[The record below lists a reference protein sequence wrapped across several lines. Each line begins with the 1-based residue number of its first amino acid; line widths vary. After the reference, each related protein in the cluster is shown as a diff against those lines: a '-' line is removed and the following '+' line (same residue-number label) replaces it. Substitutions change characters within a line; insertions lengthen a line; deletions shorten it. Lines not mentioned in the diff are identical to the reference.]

1 MLKNKII
8 VKKIR
13 NIFILLMAIIIML
26 GTYRNIR
33 NSRAENVIQ
42 VELEVA
48 DKSDILSAQTMI
60 VDATETSDGNY
71 LVNLP
76 ISVNKNMV
84 TKYYTSSG
92 EEIEVN
98 VENNIAT
105 VQLTDEEV
113 KNKKVQ
119 LQTDYDTKE
128 VTDTKSGEKKL
139 LYKRLLTNEPVTE
152 EQDETS
158 KSNEAT
164 QSNSITKN
172 ETTTQ
177 KETEKQS
184 ENKNTTQGSQN
195 TDNTENAE
203 NQDVIATGY
212 MPIDAK
218 MEVKEIDLA
227 TLTSVKIP
235 NEKQTMQK
243 AYEVSIYQMVEKK
256 SEETKSE
263 ENNSA
268 NANSDEANAGK
279 AQTNS
284 DATNENQTQKTS
296 DVTNTNEAQTSSDS
310 TLNSET
316 EGTNTTT
323 DVNTETN
330 TNSAVDSE
338 KQNVEMERVEYD
350 PSIYE
355 EKVTIITKNEQV
367 NVITTIYALEKDNKV
382 AKVESTTDN
391 TKNETRFE
399 TEKTGET
406 VKYVIATEEIPA
418 DVDNTTD
425 NDTITSDD
433 KINNSDDVTTT
444 DNNIT
449 NVGASSSTT
458 SAPTWRVEN
467 INKDKTNK
475 RVTADLV
482 VASANFT
489 SVNDSTL
496 TTDDITVAVDGEVNK
511 IITKNLGTPTFSTN
525 ASTGLKEIK
534 YTLTLG
540 NWEEATRQAGK
551 SFKEY
556 SGDVKVTIKG
566 NDNGPY
572 IPTGFSHVNGT
583 SLDNGYTVQDGNGNQ
598 YVWVEVPKTA
608 EVYPTAGL
616 GITSFSTAE
625 YTKIENDLNTYT
637 SAYKESEYTDE
648 WSSQKAT
655 GLTSSQ
661 YTELKQKM
669 LKSIYKNGGFYVGKY
684 ETGIENTFRKN
695 DSAIPTETPVI
706 KQNAYPY
713 NNVTCSQAQTLA
725 SQMATQGNTTSL
737 MFGVQWNLVL
747 KYLEIKGTTQ
757 SELNSNSTSWGNY
770 NVSSYNITNASSKY
784 SEQYG
789 AYWTNGAYGVKSRG
803 DNILLSTGASNVFN
817 KQGIYDLA
825 GNVQEWTLEYAT
837 SDSSSSCV
845 ARGSAFGAKVY
856 TVSASTRTASGT
868 TSRTPYDGFRTVLYK
883 TDESSTGSSQK
894 QVLDLG
900 QVDFINPEYTYKYA
914 NTTIDHDKKTVTV
927 VFDVTDKY
935 FSTSALT
942 TDSTASNIT
951 VNFEGKEATNATKEL
966 SKLSDITETI
976 NGTAKKV
983 GEKYQLVVSNLD
995 QGNGGDY
1002 SGIMTLI
1009 FPEGVVT
1016 DISNN
1021 KSVAK
1026 TITIGV
1032 DDPID
1037 TGSTEG
1043 PYLPTGF
1050 THVEGTSLDNG
1061 YTVQDSKGNQFV
1073 WVEVPKTA
1081 DVYPTAGLDITEF
1094 TTDEYTKIEND
1105 LHTYTSVYRE
1115 DGYTDE
1121 WGAQNA
1127 TGLTSDQYTELK
1139 QKMLRS
1145 VYKNGGF
1152 YIGKYETGIESTYRT
1167 ANTTPTETP
1176 VIKQNAY
1183 PYTWVTS
1190 SQAQALASKFAS
1202 NLDGYTS
1209 SLLFG
1214 VQWDLTLKYLETK
1227 GATQAEL
1234 NEDSTNWGNYYYNL
1248 WNITNT
1254 NSKYSADD
1262 GITWTNGTYGQKS
1275 SREGI
1280 LLSTGAS
1287 DTFSKQGIY
1296 DLAGNVFEWT
1306 LEAYSAAYRAY
1317 CGGVYS
1323 TTDRWAASDRHVY
1336 FYLTGTYTYVGS
1348 RLALYK
1354 DVALAT
1360 DSDAPGTGS
1369 KPVIVDVV
1377 DPVWK
1382 VENINVNSTNKK
1394 LTVDLIATDKYLTG
1408 VENSTLTT
1416 DDITLTVD
1424 GDANANN
1431 VITKTLSEPT
1441 FSTNSSTGLK
1451 EIKYTLTLENWE
1463 ESARQAG
1470 KSFLEYSGSAKIII
1484 KAGTVTDSAGGAN
1497 NKPSGLF
1504 DEEGVN
1510 ADKLHIGDFIEYDAG
1525 TWTSQEFRAI
1535 QTGLKPNLQRVTS
1548 YLPTKAYQFGGFTPG
1563 SSRNGSAQVASV
1575 DGHRGEYVKDA
1586 STNSPVTGWRLFD
1599 LDGDTMTLI
1608 SAGNPEDYFHAYDST
1623 NNVFASEY
1631 ILTGNVD
1638 TQWNNTEESAASTY
1652 KKRDWS
1658 VYVNSNQKAVS
1669 AMPVTRK
1676 KLQDWYIK
1684 YTKNGGDANHNRS
1697 YPKLYSEPYLRYQ
1710 NIIDNYS
1717 VYWEIGGNNS
1727 VDNNRLM
1734 YIMRTK

>member
-26 GTYRNIR
+26 GAYHNIR
-33 NSRAENVIQ
+33 NSKAENVIQ
-42 VELEVA
+42 IELEIA
-48 DKSDILSAQTMI
+48 DKSNILSAQTI
-60 VDATETSDGNY
+60 TVDATETSDGNY
-71 LVNLP
+71 LINLP
-76 ISVNKNMV
+76 ISVNKNIV
-84 TKYYTSSG
+84 SKYYTSSG
-92 EEIEVN
+92 EEIEVD

-105 VQLTDEEV
+105 MQLTEEEV
-113 KNKKVQ
+113 ANKKAQ

-128 VTDTKSGEKKL
+128 VTDAKSGEKKL
-139 LYKRLLTNEPVTE
+139 LYKKLLTNEPVTE
-152 EQDETS
+152 EQDENS
-158 KSNEAT
+158 KNNETT
-164 QSNSITKN
+164 QTNSTTKN

-184 ENKNTTQGSQN
+184 ENKNTTQSSQN

-235 NEKQTMQK
+235 DEKQTMQK

-256 SEETKSE
+256 KDESKSE
-263 ENNSA
+263 SNSA
-268 NANSDEANAGK
+268 NTSSDEANAGK
-279 AQTNS
+279 EQTNP
-284 DATNENQTQKTS
+284 
-296 DVTNTNEAQTSSDS
+296 DS

-316 EGTNTTT
+316 EGANKTT

-338 KQNVEMERVEYD
+338 TQNVEMERVEYD

-391 TKNETRFE
+391 AKNETKFE

-449 NVGASSSTT
+449 NVGAGSSTT

-482 VASANFT
+482 VADANLT
-489 SVNDSTL
+489 GVENSTL
-496 TTDDITVAVDGEVNK
+496 TTDDITVAVDGDVNANNVISK
-511 IITKNLGTPTFSTN
+511 TLGTPTFSTN
-525 ASTGLKEIK
+525 STTGLKEIK
-534 YTLTLG
+534 YTLTLE
-540 NWEEATRQAGK
+540 NWEEAARQAGK
-551 SFKEY
+551 SFLEY
-556 SGDVKVTIKG
+556 SGDVKIEIGEGTVPSTGGSK
-566 NDNGPY
+566 PY
-572 IPTGFSHVNGT
+572 IPTGFTHVEGT
-583 SLDNGYTVQDGNGNQ
+583 SLDNGYTVQDSKGNQ

-616 GITSFSTAE
+616 NITDFSAND
-625 YTKIENDLNTYT
+625 YTKIENDLHTYT
-637 SAYKESEYTDE
+637 STYREDGYTDE
-648 WSSQKAT
+648 WGSQDAT
-655 GLTSSQ
+655 GLTSDQ

-669 LKSIYKNGGFYVGKY
+669 LRSVYKNGGFYIGKY
-684 ETGIENTFRKN
+684 ETGIE
-695 DSAIPTETPVI
+695 DSPRTTGSSTTMPTKTPVI

-713 NNVTCSQAQTLA
+713 TYVTSSQAQTLA
-725 SQMATQGNTTSL
+725 SGFASGLNGYTSSL
-737 MFGVQWNLVL
+737 LFGVQWDLTL
-747 KYLEIKGTTQ
+747 KYLETKGATQ
-757 SELNSNSTSWGNY
+757 AELKSDSTNWGNY
-770 NVSSYNITNASSKY
+770 YNSFWNITNASSKY
-784 SEQYG
+784 ATIYG
-789 AYWTNGAYGVKSRG
+789 DHWISGAYGTKTEKSG
-803 DNILLSTGASNVFN
+803 VLLSTGASDTFS

-825 GNVQEWTLEYAT
+825 GNVSEWTLEAY
-837 SDSSSSCV
+837 SSYNRVC
-845 ARGSAFGAKVY
+845 RGSDCYSSDYNTAVY
-856 TVSASTRTASGT
+856 HNYYDTTVVGYFLG
-868 TSRTPYDGFRTVLYK
+868 SRLTLYK
-883 TDESSTGSSQK
+883 TEESTENEQT
-894 QVLDLG
+894 LDLG

-914 NTTIDHDKKTVTV
+914 NTTIDHDRKKVTV

-942 TDSTASNIT
+942 TDTTASNIT

-1002 SGIMTLI
+1002 SGIMTLV
-1009 FPEGVVT
+1009 FPAGIVT
-1016 DISNN
+1016 DTSNN

-1032 DDPID
+1032 DDPNNGESGNEGD
-1037 TGSTEG
+1037 G

-1050 THVEGTSLDNG
+1050 THVEGTSLENG

-1081 DVYPTAGLDITEF
+1081 EVYPTAGLNITEF
-1094 TTDEYTKIEND
+1094 TTDAYTKIEND
-1105 LHTYTSVYRE
+1105 LQTYTSVYRE

-1121 WGAQNA
+1121 WGAQTA

-1139 QKMLRS
+1139 QKMLIS

-1152 YIGKYETGIESTYRT
+1152 YIGKYETGIENSYRRSGSSTT
-1167 ANTTPTETP
+1167 MPTETP

-1183 PYTWVTS
+1183 PYNYVTS

-1202 NLDGYTS
+1202 DLNGYTS

-1227 GATQAEL
+1227 GVTQAEL
-1234 NEDSTNWGNYYYNL
+1234 KTDSTNWGNHYDNS

-1254 NSKYSADD
+1254 NSKYSTDD
-1262 GITWTNGTYGQKS
+1262 GSTWTNGAYGQKS
-1275 SREGI
+1275 SNEYV

-1296 DLAGNVFEWT
+1296 DLAGNIDEWT
-1306 LEAYSAAYRAY
+1306 LEAAYYSNNRTSR
-1317 CGGVYS
+1317 GGFY
-1323 TTDRWAASDRHVY
+1323 DASDRY
-1336 FYLTGTYTYVGS
+1336 SASYRYSY
-1348 RLALYK
+1348 
-1354 DVALAT
+1354 
-1360 DSDAPGTGS
+1360 
-1369 KPVIVDVV
+1369 I
-1377 DPVWK
+1377 
-1382 VENINVNSTNKK
+1382 
-1394 LTVDLIATDKYLTG
+1394 
-1408 VENSTLTT
+1408 
-1416 DDITLTVD
+1416 
-1424 GDANANN
+1424 
-1431 VITKTLSEPT
+1431 PT
-1441 FSTNSSTGLK
+1441 F
-1451 EIKYTLTLENWE
+1451 
-1463 ESARQAG
+1463 
-1470 KSFLEYSGSAKIII
+1470 
-1484 KAGTVTDSAGGAN
+1484 
-1497 NKPSGLF
+1497 
-1504 DEEGVN
+1504 
-1510 ADKLHIGDFIEYDAG
+1510 
-1525 TWTSQEFRAI
+1525 TSDR
-1535 QTGLKPNLQRVTS
+1535 LRL
-1548 YLPTKAYQFGGFTPG
+1548 
-1563 SSRNGSAQVASV
+1563 SSR
-1575 DGHRGEYVKDA
+1575 
-1586 STNSPVTGWRLFD
+1586 
-1599 LDGDTMTLI
+1599 TL
-1608 SAGNPEDYFHAYDST
+1608 
-1623 NNVFASEY
+1623 
-1631 ILTGNVD
+1631 
-1638 TQWNNTEESAASTY
+1638 
-1652 KKRDWS
+1652 
-1658 VYVNSNQKAVS
+1658 
-1669 AMPVTRK
+1669 
-1676 KLQDWYIK
+1676 
-1684 YTKNGGDANHNRS
+1684 
-1697 YPKLYSEPYLRYQ
+1697 
-1710 NIIDNYS
+1710 
-1717 VYWEIGGNNS
+1717 
-1727 VDNNRLM
+1727 
-1734 YIMRTK
+1734 